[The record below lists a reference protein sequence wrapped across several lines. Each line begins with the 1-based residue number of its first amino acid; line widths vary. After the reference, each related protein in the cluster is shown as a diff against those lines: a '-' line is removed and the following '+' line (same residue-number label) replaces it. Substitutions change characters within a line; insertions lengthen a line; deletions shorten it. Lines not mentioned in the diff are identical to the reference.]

1 MQVVRTKIK
10 STIFIIILL
19 MLFAV
24 SQSASAD
31 TSSNVKTDKDVYGVG
46 ETIRV
51 NFSNAPGYDR
61 DWICIVP
68 AGARDDEAGD
78 YKYMPRGLSQGSLTF
93 DSPQPGRYEV
103 RAYYNYSRNG
113 YVVTARYSFSVESKA
128 SPAGPVAD
136 AEVTKEVAKP
146 VESPPSASLPDRNTS
161 FNIAVLYFTP
171 QSMDARNY
179 GATVTNTLINAPKMQ
194 STFTVLGKK
203 DLEIFL
209 AANNLLQSDETDNMM
224 EIGTRLGL
232 NFVIAGSVKMRGT
245 MIVTNYKVAGMAQG
259 KIIYTNQFSS
269 AGESDLI
276 RNVMKMSD
284 AIIEAILRNK

>member
-1 MQVVRTKIK
+1 MHDISPKIK
-10 STIFIIILL
+10 STVFIIILL

-31 TSSNVKTDKDVYGVG
+31 TSSNVKTDKDVYDVG

-113 YVVTARYSFSVESKA
+113 YVVTGRYSFSVESKA

-136 AEVTKEVAKP
+136 TEITKP

-179 GATVTNTLINAPKMQ
+179 GTTVTNTLINAPKMQ

-232 NFVIAGSVKMRGT
+232 NFVIAGSVRMKGT
-245 MIVTNYKVAGMAQG
+245 MIITSYKVAGMAQG
-259 KIIYTNQFSS
+259 KIIYTNQFIST
-269 AGESDLI
+269 GESDLI

-284 AIIEAILRNK
+284 AIIEAVLHNKH

>member
-1 MQVVRTKIK
+1 MQIVSPKIK
-10 STIFIIILL
+10 STVFIIILL

-24 SQSASAD
+24 SRSASAD
-31 TSSNVKTDKDVYGVG
+31 TSSNVKTDKDIYSAG

-61 DWICIVP
+61 DWICIVA
-68 AGARDDEAGD
+68 AGARDDDAGD
-78 YKYMPRGLSQGSLTF
+78 YKYMPRGLNQGSLTF
-93 DSPQPGRYEV
+93 DAPAPGKYEV

-113 YVVTARYSFSVESKA
+113 YVVSARYSFSVESKA

-136 AEVTKEVAKP
+136 AEVTKEAAKP
-146 VESPPSASLPDRNTS
+146 VESPASAYQPDRNAS

-179 GATVTNTLINAPKMQ
+179 GTTITNTLINAPKMQ

-259 KIIYTNQFSS
+259 KIIYTNQFIST
-269 AGESDLI
+269 GESDLI
-276 RNVMKMSD
+276 RNVMKMND
-284 AIIEAILRNK
+284 DIIEAILRNK